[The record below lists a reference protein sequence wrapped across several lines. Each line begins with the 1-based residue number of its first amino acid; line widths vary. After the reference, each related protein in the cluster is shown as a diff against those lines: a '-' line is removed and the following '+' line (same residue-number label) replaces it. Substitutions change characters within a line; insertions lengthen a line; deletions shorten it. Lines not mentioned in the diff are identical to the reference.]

1 MAPVDRDKLRSH
13 VDFIRRRVRTME
25 EIASHGRGS
34 FLDDDIVQT
43 AAVRYLHTAIEAMI
57 DIANHVVARR
67 GLGVPTTYRDA
78 MDLLS
83 NEGIVPEEMR
93 ETLRR
98 MVAFRN
104 RAVHLYDEIDA
115 DEVYEILT
123 ERLGDFDDFVSAIA
137 ARFFASPPE

>member
-1 MAPVDRDKLRSH
+1 
-13 VDFIRRRVRTME
+13 
-25 EIASHGRGS
+25 
-34 FLDDDIVQT
+34 VQT
-43 AAVRYLHTAIEAMI
+43 AAVRYLHTAIESMI

-67 GLGVPTTYRDA
+67 GL
-78 MDLLS
+78 
-83 NEGIVPEEMR
+83 
-93 ETLRR
+93 

-137 ARFFASPPE
+137 TRFFTSPPG